1 MTIVR
6 GLAIEEMSVAELVEL
21 HAQIEAELPEVID
34 LLEAR
39 HLPKL
44 DELELIAEELERRR
58 YE

>member
-6 GLAIEEMSVAELVEL
+6 GLAIEEMSVAELHEL
-21 HAQIEAELPEVID
+21 HAQIEGELPEVID
-34 LLEAR
+34 LLEAK

-44 DELELIAEELERRR
+44 DELELIADELERRR